1 MKKIAVLG
9 YGVVGSGV
17 VEVFRKNKE
26 LIEKRIGEPAEIKYI
41 LKVRDVPDTDPNKSK
56 ITKNF
61 DDIINDDEVTLV
73 VEAMGGITAAYEY
86 VKKCLQKGKSVVS
99 SNKELVAKKGAELL
113 QIAKDKNVNFLFEAS
128 VGGGIPLIRPLH
140 ECLDADEILEI
151 NGILNGTTN
160 YILTKMIKE
169 NVPFKDALA
178 DAQRLG
184 YAEKDPT
191 ADVEGYDAIRKISI
205 LASLAFGK
213 HIYPKFAQMEGIT
226 KITVDDAKYARKVDS
241 VIKLIG
247 KCKRDKDGKIFV
259 NVAPVLVPNSCPL
272 SAVQDV
278 FNAVMVKG
286 NCVDD
291 VMFYGKGAG
300 KMPTASAVVGDVV
313 DALKAD
319 GTIKTLWWE
328 DCQDNIVSD
337 YKEEPFKMMIRVK
350 ANDSDKELVRKYF
363 KSADFVEPI
372 NDKNEQLCFV
382 TDKISTY
389 DAEKT
394 LKDLGKEVVSMI
406 KIMD

>member
-17 VEVFRKNKE
+17 VEVFYKNKK
-26 LIEKRIGEPAEIKYI
+26 LIEKRIGEPADIKYI
-41 LKVRDVPDTDPNKSK
+41 LKVRDVADTDPYKDK

-61 DDIINDDEVTLV
+61 EDIINDDEVSIV
-73 VEAMGGITAAYEY
+73 VEAMGGITAAYDY
-86 VKKCLQKGKSVVS
+86 VKRCLLKGKSVCS

-113 QIAKDKNVNFLFEAS
+113 RIAKDKNVNFLFEAS

-140 ECLDADEILEI
+140 ECLDGDEILEI

-178 DAQRLG
+178 EAQRLG

-191 ADVEGYDAIRKISI
+191 ADVEGFDAIRKISI

-213 HIYPKFAQMEGIT
+213 HIYPKYAQMEGIT
-226 KITVDDAKYARKVDS
+226 KITVDDAKYATKIGS

-259 NVAPVLVPNSCPL
+259 TAAPFLVSNDCPL

-278 FNAVMVKG
+278 FNAVMVRG

-300 KMPTASAVVGDVV
+300 KMPTASAVMGDVV
-313 DALKAD
+313 DAIKSD
-319 GTIKTLWWE
+319 GTNNTLWWE
-328 DCQDNIVSD
+328 DCKENIVSD
-337 YKEEPFKMMIRVK
+337 YKEEPFKMMIRI
-350 ANDSDKELVRKYF
+350 NGNNGDKDLVRKYF
-363 KSADFVEPI
+363 KVANFVEPI
-372 NDKNEQLCFV
+372 DDKKQELCFV

-394 LKDLGKEVVSMI
+394 LKQLDKEVVSMI